1 MIDQLISMYMMDHL
15 KDLKFGM
22 MSDYF
27 RKLNLDNED
36 VGFLRLS
43 VYIHSNLKADKN
55 SFLNSQTIIIE
66 PGCINGNR
74 NMFFKSINRMIELNI
89 LSKIEPN
96 KFLVNPAWHSVLD
109 SDQLSM
115 FNYLLS
121 QELIDKHFSSF
132 VGIQD
137 V

>member
-1 MIDQLISMYMMDHL
+1 MIDQLILMYMMDHL

-43 VYIHSNLKADKN
+43 VYIHSNLKADNN
-55 SFLNSQTIIIE
+55 SFLNSQTISIE
-66 PGCINGNR
+66 PGCIKGGR
-74 NMFFKSINRMIELNI
+74 NMFFKSVNRMIELNI

-96 KFLVNPAWHSVLD
+96 KFLVNPAWYSVLD